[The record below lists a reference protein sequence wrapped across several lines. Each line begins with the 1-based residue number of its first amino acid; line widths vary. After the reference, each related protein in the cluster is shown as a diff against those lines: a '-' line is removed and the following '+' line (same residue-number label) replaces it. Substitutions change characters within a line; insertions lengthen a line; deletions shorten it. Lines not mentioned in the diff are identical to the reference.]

1 MSTTTSTFTMPV
13 SWYMSAPVHTIPRSC
28 TLNALHH
35 RFIKYRI
42 SSLAVVDGERLVGV
56 VSRTDLLRQSFSRRE
71 ADPATPLLAIPDQ
84 TVADIMSSGPITVR
98 SQDTVAEA
106 ADRMVEEKI
115 HRVYVVDAGHLVG
128 VLSARDVMP
137 ALVDLRLTEPIGRYM
152 STPLF
157 VVSTDEEI
165 ANAASFLDTTHV
177 SGVVVLGEAGPMGVF
192 TQHEALECRDLPRGT
207 PITDAME
214 TELLTVTEDTPIHRA
229 VEEVVKLG
237 IRRVITTDST
247 GVRGMVTPLD
257 LLRAAR

>member
-1 MSTTTSTFTMPV
+1 MSTFTMPV
-13 SWYMSAPVHTIPRSC
+13 SWYMSAPVHTIARSS

-35 RFIKYRI
+35 RFIKHRI
-42 SSLAVVDGERLVGV
+42 SSLAVVDGDRLVGV
-56 VSRTDLLRQSFSRRE
+56 VSRTDLIRQSFSRRE
-71 ADPATPLLAIPDQ
+71 ADPTAPLLVIPDQ
-84 TVADIMSSGPITVR
+84 TVADIMSPSSITVR

-106 ADRMVEEKI
+106 ADRMVAEKI

-152 STPLF
+152 TTPLF
-157 VVSTDEEI
+157 VVPTDEEI
-165 ANAASFLDTTHV
+165 VNATSFLETTHV

-192 TQHEALECRDLPRGT
+192 TQHEALECRHLPRGT
-207 PITDAME
+207 SLENAMN
-214 TELLTVTEDTPIHRA
+214 TELLTVTEETPVHRA

-237 IRRVITTDST
+237 IRRVITTDAT